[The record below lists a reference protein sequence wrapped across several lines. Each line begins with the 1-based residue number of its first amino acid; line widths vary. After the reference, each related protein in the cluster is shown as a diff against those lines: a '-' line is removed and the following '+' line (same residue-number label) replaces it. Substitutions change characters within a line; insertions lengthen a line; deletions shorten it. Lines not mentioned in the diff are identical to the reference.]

1 MPRVS
6 IKAWDASPR
15 SAARYPGMV
24 DWHSPDVVSLS
35 LSLCAYFVFIGAT
48 IIVWEILL
56 ALPFDVTVVAR
67 RQLSLSNVM
76 YFLARPS
83 MLVVLIPGICVRTS
97 RTRLDCTPWGYAIYV
112 TGYINQTCT
121 SGLLLL
127 RVVALSR
134 DNKFIKYGLISYYCC
149 NIVLFV
155 YEIFQMRFIW
165 SDDMFA
171 CALASQKTNLI
182 CTVVLALFEFS
193 CLGCLVYLLRRGIRG
208 SGLWDFLHRQGLLW
222 FASVTFAHTCSMT
235 MLALNLN
242 DPLSEMGQGSSIV
255 TSTVCAT
262 RMYSDL
268 MEFANAESEPSHQ
281 TTTWGS
287 STLSSA
293 IMRFKR
299 QLRETSTYEPE
310 SFALSARTDT
320 DTRPQF
326 SSA

>member
-1 MPRVS
+1 
-6 IKAWDASPR
+6 
-15 SAARYPGMV
+15 MV
-24 DWHSPDVVSLS
+24 DWQSPDVIAVS

-48 IIVWEILL
+48 IIIWEILL
-56 ALPFDVTVVAR
+56 ALPFDVAVVSR
-67 RQLSLSNVM
+67 RQLSVSGVM
-76 YFLARPS
+76 YWLARPS

-97 RTRLDCTPWGYAIYV
+97 RMRLDCTPWGYAIYV
-112 TGYINQTCT
+112 SGYINQTCT

-134 DNKFIKYGLISYYCC
+134 DNKWIRSTLIAYYLC

-155 YEIFQMRFIW
+155 YELSQMRFIW
-165 SDDMFA
+165 SETIGA
-171 CALASQKTNLI
+171 CTLESQKMNLI
-182 CTVVLALFEFS
+182 CTVVIALFEFL
-193 CLGCLVYLLRRGIRG
+193 CLGCLIYLLRRGIRG
-208 SGLWDFLHRQGLLW
+208 KGMWEFLHRQGLLW

-268 MEFANAESEPSHQ
+268 MEFAIADEARHSTAQDTS
-281 TTTWGS
+281 WGS

-293 IMRFKR
+293 ILRFKR
-299 QLRETSTYEPE
+299 ILGPTSSGATDSY
-310 SFALSARTDT
+310 ALSALT